1 MVNNTRNS
9 NQVSALSIRP
19 LESQTTQNLVETALK
34 KISGGFICIFD
45 ELLAPPKLPPKP

>member
-1 MVNNTRNS
+1 MANNTSKS

-19 LESQTTQNLVETALK
+19 LERQTAQDLFETDIK

-45 ELLAPPKLPPKP
+45 DLLAPPPPPEKS